1 MEKSKRYFCPKC
13 REEGLGIINLTK
25 GEDNMYCENHPEITR
40 PLSDEWAES
49 PGGTGVEG
57 PPGKDGEQGPPGPQ
71 GPEGLPGSEG
81 PPGPPGK
88 DGEDGEQGPP
98 GPKGDSGPPGQD
110 GAKGEQGPPGVKGDK
125 GDPGPQGLRG
135 PQGEQGIQGPA
146 GPVNISNSVSS
157 TSATIAAS
165 SQAVKTAYDRADQA
179 FQQASDRKLELHQ
192 GLSEFIAAKGLL
204 EYHYLVGDINNHY
217 TSLNPNPESETMSN
231 LIKMANYVLL
241 AAEKEGPKYKTF
253 KANLNLGGGKSSITL
268 PAGYMVKSVVVNEA
282 VFSSPTRG
290 KIHFSGNISNK
301 HPIAGSEY
309 YSFLHLYF
317 ENLYKYA
324 SFPMFLSLNGRTF
337 SINGDGNNTEINE
350 FDLNLSIEFSII
362 GLERTDI

>member
-40 PLSDEWAES
+40 PLSDESES
-49 PGGTGVEG
+49 PGGAGVEG

-71 GPEGLPGSEG
+71 GDPGPEG
-81 PPGPPGK
+81 PPGLEGPEGPPGPPGKDGEQGPPGPEGPPGK

-98 GPKGDSGPPGQD
+98 G
-110 GAKGEQGPPGVKGDK
+110 VKGDN

-135 PQGEQGIQGPA
+135 EQGIQGPP

-157 TSATIAAS
+157 TSTTTAAS
-165 SQAVKTAYDRADQA
+165 SQAVKTAYDRANQA
-179 FQQASDRKLELHQ
+179 FQQASERKQELHQ
-192 GLSEFIAAKGLL
+192 GLTKFIAANGLL
-204 EYHYLVGDINNHY
+204 QYHYLVGHINNNY
-217 TSLNPNPESETMSN
+217 TQIDPNPENETMSN
-231 LIKMANYVLL
+231 LIKAANYVLL

-268 PAGYMVKSVVVNEA
+268 PAGYEVKAVVVNEA
-282 VFSSPTRG
+282 VFNSSAKG
-290 KIHFSGNISNK
+290 KIHFSGNVSRK
-301 HPIAGSEY
+301 HPIAGSDY

-317 ENLYKYA
+317 ENVYQYA
-324 SFPMFLSLNGRTF
+324 SFPMFLSLDGRTF
-337 SINGDGNNTEINE
+337 SINGNGNNTEVNG
-350 FDLNLSIEFSII
+350 FDLNISIEFSII